1 MRAKTAC
8 LAVLA
13 ALVLAVPG
21 LVARAA
27 ADERE
32 ARGRE
37 IAEAACS
44 PCHAIDRQGAS
55 PNPQAP
61 VFRELGRKYRVEDL
75 EEALGEGI
83 LVGHPAMPQVRME
96 PEDIEAF
103 LAWLVTIQR

>member
-1 MRAKTAC
+1 MRIIIAC

-13 ALVLAVPG
+13 LIPS
-21 LVARAA
+21 AA
-27 ADERE
+27 AAQEQE

-44 PCHAIDRQGAS
+44 PCHAIGLQGAS

-61 VFRELGRKYRVEDL
+61 VFRELGRKYKVEDL

-96 PEDIEAF
+96 PQDIEAF
-103 LAWLVTIQR
+103 LAWLTTIQH